1 MKQKELEEQR
11 KKIGLEYKSRRI
23 KLLLSAR
30 EIVEASDNTLT
41 LKTIYKFE
49 NGGSSHGDTRIIY
62 ENTIEKLELHKID
75 YNKEISNIPF
85 KLEHS

>member
-11 KKIGLEYKSRRI
+11 KIIGLEYKSRRI

-49 NGGSSHGDTRIIY
+49 AGGSSHGDTRVIY
-62 ENTIEKLELHKID
+62 EDTLKKLEK
-75 YNKEISNIPF
+75 
-85 KLEHS
+85 